1 MLAGMHRRSGPVIAL
16 ALILALAIGAF
27 ALVVGASRQTETVLG
42 PQITLEEPAGSPAP
56 VASGPGRA
64 ASTAS
69 PPEGAAHLR
78 RRDLC
83 AVCGLHDGHVPGLG
97 DVPGHGGV
105 DGGGHGVDGVGSGG
119 DPAPAQRRRHGAGS
133 TRGRTLRAGAPGL

>member
-1 MLAGMHRRSGPVIAL
+1 MLASMHRRSGPVIAL

-69 PPEGAAHLR
+69 PPEGAGPRTSGGETSARSAASTTATSPASATSPATAASMAAATASTASDPAETR
-78 RRDLC
+78 RR
-83 AVCGLHDGHVPGLG
+83 
-97 DVPGHGGV
+97 GG
-105 DGGGHGVDGVGSGG
+105 
-119 DPAPAQRRRHGAGS
+119 GS